1 MKEAIRR
8 IHLYSALA
16 ITSYLVL
23 YFFTGFVLVH
33 GDIFPN
39 HDPEKA
45 TVSENLNF
53 TGEDTPEAWTAFIQ
67 QKYAVRGQRQPMR
80 KLKDGSLRI
89 NFFRPGHSFE
99 ALVSPDRQS
108 VQITRTTGF
117 FRQLMVGFHRVHVYG
132 SGPLYDFWCFMYDV
146 ASASCILFAA
156 SGILIWYTAKQRDPW
171 GWLFVVSGFGLT
183 LMLSLYFMYMP

>member
-1 MKEAIRR
+1 MKEVIRK

-23 YFFTGFVLVH
+23 YFFSGFVLVH

-39 HDPEKA
+39 KDPEK
-45 TVSENLNF
+45 TVVSEKLSYD
-53 TGEDTPEAWTAFIQ
+53 GENTPEAWSAYIQ
-67 QKYAVRGQRQPMR
+67 QKFEIHGKRQPVR
-80 KLKDGSLRI
+80 ELKDGSLRI
-89 NFFRPGHSFE
+89 NFFHPGHGTE

-117 FRQLMVGFHRVHVYG
+117 FRQLMVGFHRVHLYG
-132 SGPLYDFWCFMYDV
+132 SGPLYNFWCFMYDL
-146 ASASCILFAA
+146 ASAACIVFAVT
-156 SGILIWYTAKQRDPW
+156 GIFIWYTAKKRDPW

-183 LMLSLYFMYMP
+183 LLVSLYFMYMP